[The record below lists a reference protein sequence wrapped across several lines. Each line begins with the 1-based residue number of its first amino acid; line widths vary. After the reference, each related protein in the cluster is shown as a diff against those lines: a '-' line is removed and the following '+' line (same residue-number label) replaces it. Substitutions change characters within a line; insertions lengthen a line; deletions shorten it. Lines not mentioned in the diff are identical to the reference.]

1 MRERGREREK
11 EKEKDRKKEAGR
23 EGWRGQRERA
33 LIVHRPD
40 DISLILWCADWRMQ
54 GDAKVPGAL
63 SAGQQRDRDSDGM
76 EAGMDNRDIN
86 ATPIGHDSRGTA
98 RLMGLRGHV
107 LLPESAVSPS
117 GAGAALPSPR
127 LSLKSSRTGHEINQ

>member
-1 MRERGREREK
+1 
-11 EKEKDRKKEAGR
+11 
-23 EGWRGQRERA
+23 
-33 LIVHRPD
+33 
-40 DISLILWCADWRMQ
+40 MQ

-98 RLMGLRGHV
+98 RLMGLRGHA
-107 LLPESAVSPS
+107 LLPDSAVLPIV
-117 GAGAALPSPR
+117 AGAALPSPR
-127 LSLKSSRTGHEINQ
+127 LSPRRLGQSIEINQ